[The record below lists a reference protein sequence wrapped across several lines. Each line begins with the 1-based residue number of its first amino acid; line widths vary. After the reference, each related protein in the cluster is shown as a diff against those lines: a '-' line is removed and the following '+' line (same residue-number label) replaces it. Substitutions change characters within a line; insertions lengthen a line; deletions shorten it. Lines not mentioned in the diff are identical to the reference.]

1 MEKPL
6 RFCDLLVKQIELF
19 PYIDY
24 RFLTEKYSRFFHT
37 LLQNYTANISM
48 FGLSSKEQS
57 EAIQKEVDLWH
68 KITKDYGKTVMAETG
83 PKKHEKMQKILT
95 VYRVQYDVNVEPQ
108 DQALFEEIQKTNKVR
123 LIKQPTTEKSEEV
136 KNEEE
141 SENLQDVAEKELA
154 KQEPETKP
162 EEDSKPENSEPT
174 EAELQAEAQRELE
187 RQQLDAQEEAEREVL
202 RSVQ

>member
-1 MEKPL
+1 MQKPL
-6 RFCDLLVKQIELF
+6 RFCDLLVKQIEFF

-37 LLQNYTANISM
+37 LLQNYTSNISM

-123 LIKQPTTEKSEEV
+123 LIKQPTEKSEEI

-162 EEDSKPENSEPT
+162 EENSEPT